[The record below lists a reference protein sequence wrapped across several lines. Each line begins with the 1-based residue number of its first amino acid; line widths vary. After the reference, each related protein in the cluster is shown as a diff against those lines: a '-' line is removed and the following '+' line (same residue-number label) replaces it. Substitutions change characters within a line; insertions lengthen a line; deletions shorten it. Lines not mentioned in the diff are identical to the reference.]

1 MRERENE
8 MGVKGNE
15 IERNIFSTSPNQ
27 EKKNQQQR
35 NRERHLRS
43 VVKDKTSFFL
53 SRLLDVGR
61 FIRGEESSSSR
72 TVPQALLS

>member
-8 MGVKGNE
+8 MGVKGTE

-27 EKKNQQQR
+27 EKKQQQR

-61 FIRGEESSSSR
+61 FIRSEESSSSR
-72 TVPQALLS
+72 PVPQALLS